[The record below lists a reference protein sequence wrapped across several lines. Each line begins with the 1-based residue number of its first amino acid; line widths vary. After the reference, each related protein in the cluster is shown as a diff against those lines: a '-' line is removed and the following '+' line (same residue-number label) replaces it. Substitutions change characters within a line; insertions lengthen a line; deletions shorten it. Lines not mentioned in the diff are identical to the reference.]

1 MTHQDPGIFMKTNLY
16 PSFHP
21 FSHASDQVGLFI
33 ERPWCKAGSLKVKSQ
48 DVTLSKSSNTQT
60 KFQKKKRKATNGW
73 CHHSCYILKN
83 RPEIKQQLKSRTGRN
98 KVRRLPESMFDQSK
112 VSLLFKRY
120 NSLRKQSW
128 NIAWDRFSME
138 SWKKNTPSNM
148 LFSWS
153 MIYMQN
159 QKSHTQTPY
168 SKNCCT
174 RTKPWQNNSSTIFGP
189 PKKNDCNKTPV
200 LYFFSKHPG
209 AKEKLFRWGKLLC
222 LHLPF
227 SDLFR
232 HHGDGIRLAGA
243 RSTWILIGIL
253 VEEIWGDGEISM
265 RSPCFVGPGAAFCFN
280 QPLWFAKF
288 NLYYYRGKLFVWN
301 LQLCD
306 PWVGGVSPTYNQD
319 WWELSTN

>member
-1 MTHQDPGIFMKTNLY
+1 MG
-16 PSFHP
+16 
-21 FSHASDQVGLFI
+21 
-33 ERPWCKAGSLKVKSQ
+33 
-48 DVTLSKSSNTQT
+48 DVTIHVIYLKTDLRSSNSW
-60 KFQKKKRKATNGW
+60 KAE
-73 CHHSCYILKN
+73 L
-83 RPEIKQQLKSRTGRN
+83 EEN

-200 LYFFSKHPG
+200 LYFFQNTQVQRRSCFAGESYFVSIFHFPTSFDTTEMVSDSLVRGRRGFWLESWLKKSE
-209 AKEKLFRWGKLLC
+209 AMEKYQC
-222 LHLPF
+222 V
-227 SDLFR
+227 
-232 HHGDGIRLAGA
+232 HHVL
-243 RSTWILIGIL
+243 
-253 VEEIWGDGEISM
+253 
-265 RSPCFVGPGAAFCFN
+265 
-280 QPLWFAKF
+280 
-288 NLYYYRGKLFVWN
+288 
-301 LQLCD
+301 
-306 PWVGGVSPTYNQD
+306 
-319 WWELSTN
+319 